1 MKKIL
6 FVIVLFLIGAYFV
19 YHRPEK
25 SNVVSVRDTN
35 EFYDIKADYPVEKMD
50 KKGDMKEF
58 VEYIVKQKQ
67 NDWKIG
73 GELYNEEQ
81 KLVKDFPDRAK
92 MQYQL
97 NISYTFFNSNKF
109 NTATYVF
116 NSYEYT
122 GGAHGGTG
130 LSTFTFNKNGRV
142 MIEDVLNMEGAN
154 DIEVSKL
161 IAKKL
166 ETTLGESSS
175 KETIYQGLGLSYLK
189 PDYTLDKTKC
199 NCDGFFFG
207 SNLQNFVI
215 TDLGIKFIFGQYQV
229 APYAVG
235 MPEVLLTYDELK
247 SYLKDSYNVQIT
259 N

>member
-6 FVIVLFLIGAYFV
+6 FGVVLVLIGAYFV
-19 YHRPEK
+19 YHRPVK
-25 SNVVSVRDTN
+25 SDVVSVRDTN

-50 KKGDMKEF
+50 KKGDMKKY
-58 VEYIVKQKQ
+58 VEYVVEQKQK
-67 NDWKIG
+67 DWKIG

-81 KLVKDFPDRAK
+81 KLAKDFPDRPK

-97 NISYTFFNSNKF
+97 NISYTFSSSNKF
-109 NTATYVF
+109 NTTTYVF
-116 NSYEYT
+116 NAYEYT

-166 ETTLGESSS
+166 EATLGESSS

-235 MPEVLLTYDELK
+235 MPEVLLTFDELK

>member
-1 MKKIL
+1 MKKYL
-6 FVIVLFLIGAYFV
+6 FIGVLILIGAYFV
-19 YHRPEK
+19 FNQPEK
-25 SNVVSVRDTN
+25 SKVFSFQDVN
-35 EFYDIKADYPVEKMD
+35 EFYDIEADYPKEDWD
-50 KKGDMKEF
+50 KKDEMKGF
-58 VEYIVKQKQ
+58 VDFVVKQKQ
-67 NDWKIG
+67 TEWKIG

-81 KLVKDFPDRAK
+81 KLTKEFPDRPK

-97 NISYTFFNSNKF
+97 GISYSVSSSNKF
-109 NTATYVF
+109 KTKTYVF

-130 LSTFTFNKNGRV
+130 LATFTFNKDGRI
-142 MIEDVLNMEGAN
+142 MIEDVLNMEGSN

-166 ETTLGESSS
+166 EVSLGENSS
-175 KETIYQGLGLSYLK
+175 KDTIYTGLGLSFLN

-199 NCDGFFFG
+199 NCDGYFFG

-215 TDLGIKFIFGQYQV
+215 TDLGIKFLFGQYQV

-235 MPEVLLTYDELK
+235 MPEVLLTFDELK
-247 SYLKDSYNVQIT
+247 AYLKDSYNVQII